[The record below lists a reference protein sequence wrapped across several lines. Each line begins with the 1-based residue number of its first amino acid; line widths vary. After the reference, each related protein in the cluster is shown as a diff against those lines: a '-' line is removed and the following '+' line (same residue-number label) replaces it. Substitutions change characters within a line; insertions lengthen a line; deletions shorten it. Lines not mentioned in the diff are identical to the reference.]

1 MRSKL
6 EMYIPLSFVP
16 FLLYT
21 LPYVENNRIKIPPY
35 FRQVSDDNNYP
46 DPCKSPP
53 YPIHIQLVP

>member
-1 MRSKL
+1 
-6 EMYIPLSFVP
+6 MYIPLSFVP